1 MYFATRINRHIFL
14 LGMALACLFSSSAF
28 AETTLAG
35 VKLDDTAQVGNQT
48 LKLNGAGIRYKVIF
62 KVYVAAMYLP
72 EVKSTTAE
80 VLALPG
86 AKRLS
91 LVILR
96 DLSSDDLGNRFMDG
110 LKKNLEYAE
119 RAKLVNSMVIFGQM
133 FALIPGMKKGDVLN
147 LDLVPGVG
155 VVSQMNGKQLGETI
169 TDQSFYNAVLK
180 IWLGNHP
187 VDEELKR
194 KMLNDKKAEEAPIKP
209 RA

>member
-1 MYFATRINRHIFL
+1 MNYTTRMNRSLFL
-14 LGMALACLFSSSAF
+14 LCTAFACFFSTPAL
-28 AETTLAG
+28 AETTIAG

-48 LKLNGAGIRYKVIF
+48 LKLNGAGVRYKVIF

-72 EVKSTTAE
+72 ELKSTTAE

-86 AKRLS
+86 AKRVS
-91 LVILR
+91 LVIMR

-119 RAKLVNSMVIFGQM
+119 RAKLVNSMVTFGQM

-155 VVSQMNGKQLGETI
+155 VVSQINGKKLGDTI
-169 TDQSFYNAVLK
+169 ADQNFYNAVLK

-187 VDEELKR
+187 VDEELKH
-194 KMLNDKKAEEAPIKP
+194 KMLNDKKGEEAP
-209 RA
+209 R

>member
-1 MYFATRINRHIFL
+1 MYFVTRINRHLFL
-14 LGMALACLFSSSAF
+14 LGIALACLFSSSAF

-96 DLSSDDLGNRFMDG
+96 DLSSDDLGNRFMEG

-194 KMLNDKKAEEAPIKP
+194 KMLNDRKAEEAPVKP

>member
-1 MYFATRINRHIFL
+1 MYFVKRINRHIFL

-194 KMLNDKKAEEAPIKP
+194 KMLNDRKAEEAPVKP